1 MTPGKPN
8 LEWIRKV
15 LGEVEDRGAR
25 AIEARDIDTSHRDV
39 GEPEASSRSLR
50 RSQINL
56 KRQFRF
62 VLSRAN
68 RFPKPP
74 NGARTHK
81 SRPLDDR

>member
-25 AIEARDIDTSHRDV
+25 AIDTSHRDV
-39 GEPEASSRSLR
+39 GEPEPSSRSLR

-56 KRQFRF
+56 KRQFRL
-62 VLSRAN
+62 VQSRAN

-74 NGARTHK
+74 NRARTHK
-81 SRPLDDR
+81 SRPLGDR

>member
-8 LEWIRKV
+8 LEWIRKI

-25 AIEARDIDTSHRDV
+25 AIDTSRHDV

-56 KRQFRF
+56 NRQFRL
-62 VLSRAN
+62 VQSRTN
-68 RFPKPP
+68 RFPKQP
-74 NGARTHK
+74 NRARTHK
-81 SRPLDDR
+81 SRPLGDR